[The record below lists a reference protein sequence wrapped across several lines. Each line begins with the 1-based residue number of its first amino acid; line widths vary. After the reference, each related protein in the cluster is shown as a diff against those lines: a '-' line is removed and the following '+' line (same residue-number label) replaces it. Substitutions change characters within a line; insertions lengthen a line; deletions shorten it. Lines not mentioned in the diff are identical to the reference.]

1 MKPKSLRRDIPLS
14 ILVDLLIQIVFVM
27 TILWV
32 VTGIESSEKD
42 DIIADLESLP
52 GEANELKKEIVRL
65 KAEIKVLK
73 EKLDRASS
81 GKESLLA
88 TIEELE
94 KEIEEKSNQIAKL
107 IRGESHLFWAGW
119 NNDHVATFHFY
130 G

>member
-1 MKPKSLRRDIPLS
+1 M
-14 ILVDLLIQIVFVM
+14 LIQIVFVM

-81 GKESLLA
+81 GK
-88 TIEELE
+88 
-94 KEIEEKSNQIAKL
+94 
-107 IRGESHLFWAGW
+107 R
-119 NNDHVATFHFY
+119 V
-130 G
+130 